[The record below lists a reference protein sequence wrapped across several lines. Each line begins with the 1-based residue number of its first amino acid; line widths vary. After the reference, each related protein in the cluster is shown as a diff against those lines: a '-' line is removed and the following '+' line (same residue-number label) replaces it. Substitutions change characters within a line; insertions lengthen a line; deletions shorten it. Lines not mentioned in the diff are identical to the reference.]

1 MSRPAK
7 DLQCDSSKQ
16 EIPHVLQ
23 GQAEEQSQ
31 TEQGLQETALSYTI
45 QHRCCK
51 THTETAGARCSL
63 VSAFTTTLRGTNPFS
78 PSWRTCENRTAS
90 CTNSSLPGSRS

>member
-1 MSRPAK
+1 MIALSNEQAHIRPAM
-7 DLQCDSSKQ
+7 QSGKQ

-23 GQAEEQSQ
+23 MQVQVQSQ
-31 TEQGLQETALSYTI
+31 TEQGLQESARSCTI

-51 THTETAGARCSL
+51 AHTETAGARCSL
-63 VSAFTTTLRGTNPFS
+63 VYAFTTTLMETNLFS

-90 CTNSSLPGSRS
+90 CTNS